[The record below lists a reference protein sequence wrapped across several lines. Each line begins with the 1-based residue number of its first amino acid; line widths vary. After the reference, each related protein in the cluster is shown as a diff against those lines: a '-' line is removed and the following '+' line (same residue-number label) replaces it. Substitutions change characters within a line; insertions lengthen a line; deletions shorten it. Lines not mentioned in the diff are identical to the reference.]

1 MLLFVEILQNL
12 LLIIAIPTGAFCIG
26 CLFMEGLQKREYPP
40 YPGEVTEDKAFF
52 NDDEI
57 DTFDV
62 FDDAKQEDKNNDHT
76 R

>member
-26 CLFMEGLQKREYPP
+26 CLLMDGLQKREYPP
-40 YPGEVTEDKAFF
+40 YPGEDENEAFF
-52 NDDEI
+52 DDDEI
-57 DTFDV
+57 GTFDV
-62 FDDAKQEDKNNDHT
+62 FDDAKQEDKNDDHT

>member
-12 LLIIAIPTGAFCIG
+12 LFMIAIPTGAFCIG
-26 CLFMEGLQKREYPP
+26 CLFMDGLQKREYPP
-40 YPGEVTEDKAFF
+40 YPGEDENEAFF
-52 NDDEI
+52 DEDEI

>member
-12 LLIIAIPTGAFCIG
+12 LFMIAIPTGAFCIG
-26 CLFMEGLQKREYPP
+26 CLFMDGLHKREYPP
-40 YPGEVTEDKAFF
+40 YTRDSEDEAFF
-52 NDDEI
+52 DDDEI

-62 FDDAKQEDKNNDHT
+62 FDDAEQEDKSDDHT